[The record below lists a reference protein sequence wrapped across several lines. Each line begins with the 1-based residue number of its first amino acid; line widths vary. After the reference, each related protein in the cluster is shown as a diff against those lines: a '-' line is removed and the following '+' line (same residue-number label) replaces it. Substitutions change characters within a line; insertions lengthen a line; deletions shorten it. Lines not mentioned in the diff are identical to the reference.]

1 MKYESLAEAVTDAEA
16 AGISLGELGLRAE
29 ADAGFRTRDQV
40 EHALGR
46 ALEVMRGAVTQGLPG
61 NLKSVSGLVGGD
73 AAMVTR
79 AVGPLAGT
87 VFTDAIARALA
98 VQEVNAAMGV
108 IVAAPTAGGA
118 GVLPGVLLGIAKHRN
133 VTDRALVLALATAG
147 LVGAVVAVRASL
159 SGAEGGC
166 QAETGAAAGMA
177 AAAGVE
183 LLGGSP
189 TEAVHAVAL
198 TMQGSLGLICDP
210 LGGLVEVP
218 CVYRN
223 ATGAA
228 MALAGIE
235 MSLAGVRFPIP
246 VDEVIDTM
254 GEIGRN
260 MDVRYRETA
269 GGGLA
274 ATPTGRKLA
283 RGRLVQI
290 KGKGGET

>member
-1 MKYESLAEAVTDAEA
+1 MFESLDDAIAHA
-16 AGISLGELGLRAE
+16 AAARTSLGELALATEAAQGLRSRAE
-29 ADAGFRTRDQV
+29 V
-40 EHALGR
+40 EAALAR
-46 ALEVMRGAVTQGLPG
+46 ALAVMRGAVERGHAGDLR
-61 NLKSVSGLVGGD
+61 SVSGLVGGD
-73 AAMVTR
+73 AARLR
-79 AVGPLAGT
+79 APRGPLAGT
-87 VFTDAIARALA
+87 LFTEVLAGALA

-118 GVLPGVLLGIAKHRN
+118 GVLPGVLLAIGARAGASD
-133 VTDRALVLALATAG
+133 DRLVRGLAAAG

-166 QAETGAAAGMA
+166 QAETGAAAAMA

-183 LLGGSP
+183 VLGGTP
-189 TEAVHAVAL
+189 EEAGHAVAL
-198 TMQGSLGLICDP
+198 AMQGTLGLVCDP

-223 ATGAA
+223 ATGGAI
-228 MALAGIE
+228 ALAGIE
-235 MSLAGVRFPIP
+235 MALAGVRFPIP

-254 GEIGRN
+254 GEIGRA

-274 ATPTGRKLA
+274 ATPTGRRLA
-283 RGRLVQI
+283 RERLVQL
-290 KGKGGET
+290 KRGGVTS

>member
-1 MKYESLAEAVTDAEA
+1 MFESLGDLVQRAEQE
-16 AGISLGELGLRAE
+16 GITLGELGLRLEAE
-29 ADAGFRTRDQV
+29 AGLRTRDEV
-40 EHALGR
+40 EAALTRALG
-46 ALEVMRGAVTQGLPG
+46 VMRHAIARGLPG
-61 NLKSVSGLVGGD
+61 DLRSVSGLVGGD
-73 AAMVTR
+73 AALLTR
-79 AVGPLAGT
+79 PAGPLAGT
-87 VFTDAIARALA
+87 VFTDVLASALA

-118 GVLPGVLLGIAKHRN
+118 GVLPGVLLGLAKHRP
-133 VTDRALVLALATAG
+133 VTDAALVRALATAG
-147 LVGAVVAVRASL
+147 MVGAVVAHRASL

-166 QAETGAAAGMA
+166 QAETGAAAAMA

-189 TEAVHAVAL
+189 TVAAHAAAL
-198 TMQGSLGLICDP
+198 TMQGTLGLVCDP

-223 ATGAA
+223 ATGGAI
-228 MALAGIE
+228 ALAGIE
-235 MSLAGVRFPIP
+235 MALAGVRFPIP

-254 GEIGRN
+254 GEIGRS

-274 ATPTGRKLA
+274 ATPTGRRLA
-283 RGRLVQI
+283 RERLVQL
-290 KGKGGET
+290 KRSPES

>member
-1 MKYESLAEAVTDAEA
+1 MFQSLGDLVDRAEREQL
-16 AGISLGELGLRAE
+16 SLGELALRLEAEAGLR
-29 ADAGFRTRDQV
+29 TRPEV
-40 EHALGR
+40 EKALTR
-46 ALEVMRGAVTQGLPG
+46 ALAVMRQAVERGLPG
-61 NLKSVSGLVGGD
+61 DLRSVSGLVGGD
-73 AAMVTR
+73 AARLTR
-79 AVGPLAGT
+79 PTGPLAGT
-87 VFTDAIARALA
+87 VFTDVLASALA

-118 GVLPGVLLGIAKHRN
+118 GVLPGVLLGLARHRKLE
-133 VTDRALVLALATAG
+133 DAQLVRALATAG
-147 LVGAVVAVRASL
+147 LVGAVVAHRASL

-189 TEAVHAVAL
+189 TTAAHAVAL
-198 TMQGSLGLICDP
+198 TMQGTLGLVCDP

-223 ATGAA
+223 ATGGAI
-228 MALAGIE
+228 ALAGME
-235 MSLAGVRFPIP
+235 MAMAGIRFPIP

-254 GEIGRN
+254 GEIGRS

-274 ATPTGRKLA
+274 ATPTGRRLA
-283 RGRLVQI
+283 RERLVQLRR
-290 KGKGGET
+290 KGEEE

>member
-1 MKYESLAEAVTDAEA
+1 MFESLGDAVEQAEAQRL
-16 AGISLGELGLRAE
+16 SLGELALRTE
-29 ADAGFRTRDQV
+29 ADDGLKTRP
-40 EHALGR
+40 EIEAALQR
-46 ALEVMRGAVTQGLPG
+46 ALDVMRHAVARGLPG
-61 NLKSVSGLVGGD
+61 DLMSVSGLVGGD
-73 AAMVTR
+73 AARMTR
-79 AVGPLAGT
+79 GAGPLAGT
-87 VFTDAIARALA
+87 VFTEVIASALA

-118 GVLPGVLLGIAKHRN
+118 GVLPGVLLGLARHRP
-133 VTDRALVLALATAG
+133 VTDDQLVRALATAG

-189 TEAVHAVAL
+189 TQAAHAVAL
-198 TMQGSLGLICDP
+198 TMQGTLGLVCDP

-223 ATGAA
+223 ATGGA

-235 MSLAGVRFPIP
+235 MALAGIRFPIP

-254 GEIGRN
+254 GEIGRS

-283 RGRLVQI
+283 KERLVQI
-290 KGKGGET
+290 KGKRP

>member
-1 MKYESLAEAVTDAEA
+1 MFDAMADAIARAETD
-16 AGISLGELGLRAE
+16 GISLGELALRTEAE
-29 ADAGFRTRDQV
+29 AGLKTRAQI
-40 EHALGR
+40 EASLQR
-46 ALEVMRGAVTQGLPG
+46 ALDVMRSAIARGDKGDLR
-61 NLKSVSGLVGGD
+61 SVSGLVGGD
-73 AAMVTR
+73 AAKLR
-79 AVGPLAGT
+79 APKGPLGGT
-87 VFTDAIARALA
+87 LFTDVLAGALA

-118 GVLPGVLLGIAKHRN
+118 GVLPGVLLALGVRN
-133 VTDRALVLALATAG
+133 RLDDVSLVRGLAVAG

-183 LLGGSP
+183 VLGGTP
-189 TEAVHAVAL
+189 MQIAHAVAL
-198 TMQGSLGLICDP
+198 TMQGTLGLVCDP

-223 ATGAA
+223 ATGGAI
-228 MALAGIE
+228 ALAGIE
-235 MSLAGVRFPIP
+235 MALAGVEFPIP

-254 GEIGRN
+254 GEIGRS

-283 RGRLVQI
+283 KERLVEL
-290 KGKGGET
+290 KGRRK

>member
-1 MKYESLAEAVTDAEA
+1 MFDSLQDAIAQAEAD
-16 AGISLGELGLRAE
+16 GISLGELALRTE
-29 ADAGFRTRDQV
+29 AADGMRTREQI
-40 EHALGR
+40 ESALQR
-46 ALEVMRGAVTQGLPG
+46 ALDVMRGAIARGLPG
-61 NLKSVSGLVGGD
+61 DLRSVSGLVGGD
-73 AAMVTR
+73 AALMTKPK
-79 AVGPLAGT
+79 GPLAGT
-87 VFTDAIARALA
+87 VFTDVLASALA

-118 GVLPGVLLGIAKHRN
+118 GVLPGVLFGIAGRN
-133 VTDRALVLALATAG
+133 SVGDDVLIRGLAAAG

-166 QAETGAAAGMA
+166 QAETGAAASMA
-177 AAAGVE
+177 AAAGIE
-183 LLGGSP
+183 ILGGTP
-189 TEAVHAVAL
+189 EEASHAVAL
-198 TMQGSLGLICDP
+198 TMQGTLGLVCDP

-223 ATGAA
+223 ATGGA

-235 MSLAGVRFPIP
+235 MALAGIRFPIP

-254 GEIGRN
+254 GEIGRT

-274 ATPTGRKLA
+274 ATPTGRRLA
-283 RGRLVQI
+283 KDRLVQL
-290 KGKGGET
+290 KKR